1 MPDTTVVHL
10 LRPGGVRNPRGVLY
24 GRLPGYPLS
33 PEGEHM
39 AKAAAAFLAGRD
51 VTLLLSSP
59 LERALETAAPVAAQF
74 GLEVRVDV
82 RLIEPWNHFEGERF
96 DVGFPALRRPANWPR
111 LANPFRP
118 SWGEPYASIA
128 ARMLSV
134 MDDAAEEARG
144 HEAVCVSHQL
154 PIWGAPPGGRG
165 APAVAPPGPP
175 RVRPWQRDQLHLHR
189 RQDHRRQLRRTVR
202 RRTRR
207 GPRRLT
213 PVEPRT
219 GLSVGAPG
227 QPRTEIREVVSG
239 LLWVPD
245 SPGFTGQSGIR
256 HSGARHYRL

>member
-10 LRPGGVRNPRGVLY
+10 LRHGEVSNPRGVLY
-24 GRLPGYPLS
+24 GRLPGYHLS

-59 LERALETAAPVAAQF
+59 LERALETAAPARQLAAPGQPVPPVV
-74 GLEVRVDV
+74 GRAVREHRGQDAV
-82 RLIEPWNHFEGERF
+82 RHG
-96 DVGFPALRRPANWPR
+96 RRRRGGPR
-111 LANPFRP
+111 
-118 SWGEPYASIA
+118 
-128 ARMLSV
+128 
-134 MDDAAEEARG
+134 ARG
-144 HEAVCVSHQL
+144 GLRQPSAAHL
-154 PIWGAPPGGRG
+154 GGPPGGRG

-256 HSGARHYRL
+256 HNGARHYRL